1 MAKRISRE
9 ECEKLYQIHH
19 TPAHVIGHCN
29 AVAHV
34 AVEIGRR
41 LNEHGYD
48 FDLELVEGA
57 GLAHDVARV
66 QEEHWNVG
74 AKILRQ
80 LGYDDEAAIVEVH
93 MSRHIYQF
101 EELSEMDLVCIGDR
115 LVIEDH
121 YAGLDKRFEYII
133 NKAKVNYP
141 HRIWKIE
148 ENREK
153 LRNLLHQIEAV
164 IGQTLDSLFLE

>member
-9 ECEKLYQIHH
+9 ECENLYLIHH
-19 TPAHVIGHCN
+19 TPKHVIGHCN

-34 AVEIGRR
+34 AVEIAKK
-41 LNEHGYD
+41 LNEHG
-48 FDLELVEGA
+48 FNMDLALIEGA

-66 QEEHWNVG
+66 EEEHWNVG
-74 AKILRQ
+74 ARILRE
-80 LGYDDEAAIVEVH
+80 LGYEDEAAIVEVH
-93 MSRHIYQF
+93 MSRHIYTF
-101 EELSEMDLVCIGDR
+101 DTLNEMDMVCIGDR

-121 YAGLDKRFEYII
+121 YVGIDKRFEYII
-133 NKAKVNYP
+133 DKAKINYP

-153 LRNLLHQIEAV
+153 FRRLLNEIEKT
-164 IGQTLDSLFLE
+164 IGQTIDSLFY

>member
-9 ECEKLYQIHH
+9 ECQQLYRIHQ

-29 AVAHV
+29 AVAYV
-34 AVEIGRR
+34 ATEIGRKM
-41 LNEHGYD
+41 NEHGYQ
-48 FDLELVEGA
+48 FDLALIEGA

-74 AKILRQ
+74 ARILRD

-93 MSRHIYQF
+93 MNRHIYRF
-101 EELSEMDLVCIGDR
+101 EDLSEMDLVCIGDR

-133 NKAKVNYP
+133 NKAKVHYP

-153 LRNLLHQIEAV
+153 LRALLHRIEDT
-164 IGQTLDSLFLE
+164 IGQTLDSLFLT

>member
-9 ECEKLYQIHH
+9 ECENLYKVHQ
-19 TPAHVIGHCN
+19 TPAHVIGHCR

-34 AVEIGRR
+34 ALEIGRK

-48 FDLELVEGA
+48 FDLELIEGA

-66 QEEHWNVG
+66 EEEHWNVG
-74 AKILRQ
+74 AKILRE
-80 LGYDDEAAIVEVH
+80 LGYDDEANIVEVH
-93 MSRHIYQF
+93 MHRHVYDYDT
-101 EELSEMDLVCIGDR
+101 LSEMDLVCIGDR
-115 LVIEDH
+115 LVIEDQ
-121 YAGLDKRFEYII
+121 YVGLDKRFTYII
-133 NKAKVNYP
+133 DKAKVNYP

-153 LRNLLHQIEAV
+153 LRDLLHKIEDCM
-164 IGQTLDSLFLE
+164 GQTIDSLFL

>member
-1 MAKRISRE
+1 MTKRISRE
-9 ECEKLYQIHH
+9 ECEQLYIKHE
-19 TPAHVIGHCN
+19 TPKHVIGHCN

-34 AVEIGRR
+34 AVEIGRK

-48 FDLELVEGA
+48 FDLALIEGA

-66 QEEHWNVG
+66 EEEHWNVG
-74 AKILRQ
+74 AKILRE
-80 LGYDDEAAIVEVH
+80 LGFDDEADIVEVH
-93 MSRHIYQF
+93 MHRHTYEF
-101 EELSEMDLVCIGDR
+101 DSLSEMDLVCIGDR
-115 LVIEDH
+115 LVIEDQ

-133 NKAKVNYP
+133 DKAKVHYP

-153 LRNLLHQIEAV
+153 LRALLGQIEEAM
-164 IGQTLDSLFLE
+164 GQTIDSLFLE

>member
-1 MAKRISRE
+1 MTKRISRE
-9 ECEKLYQIHH
+9 ECEQLYMIHE
-19 TPAHVIGHCN
+19 TPKHVIGHCN

-34 AVEIGRR
+34 ALEIGRK

-48 FDLELVEGA
+48 FDLALIEGA

-66 QEEHWNVG
+66 EDEHWNVG
-74 AKILRQ
+74 AKILRE
-80 LGYDDEAAIVEVH
+80 LGFDDEADIVEVH
-93 MSRHIYQF
+93 MHRHTYDF
-101 EELSEMDLVCIGDR
+101 ETLSEMDLVCIGDR
-115 LVIEDH
+115 LVIEDQ

-133 NKAKVNYP
+133 NKAKVHYP

-153 LRNLLHQIEAV
+153 LRVLLGQIEEAM
-164 IGQTLDSLFLE
+164 GQTIDSLFME